1 MRTVFVPGYSRQA
14 WTARIRSIP
23 GDFHQRMV
31 QERLRDPEF
40 RAEYERVRAEMFEQ
54 LAPAIEGSIVNPGR
68 KRRGRL
74 IFGDDTGRPR

>member
-1 MRTVFVPGYSRQA
+1 MDSTNP
-14 WTARIRSIP
+14 IDP
-23 GDFHQRMV
+23 GDFNQRML